1 MQIQILIDGKDARV
15 ALPVKWN
22 TLLDERLDES
32 RLSLRNEQTKLYRIG
47 APVSIRVNNT
57 QKDFIISA
65 DESKEIPAGSGRY
78 DHELSLI
85 EPTKILEGII
95 VESLTFT
102 NNLGRTYMNTPVEAL
117 RENLSNSSGIL
128 PHSTNYRTPMRQ
140 GSILHV
146 SSYTETFDEND
157 LPLIPIGME
166 NAPDPTIT
174 VINPL
179 NAIIETRTITTREE
193 LSTISFDVLLS
204 IPGLYQVIYQFE
216 SPAAKP
222 VKCKFGF
229 TILSALT
236 YNELPKWNIRTVIE
250 RVLDVAEPHIQNVKP
265 RFHLDENQVN
275 EFENILAP
283 EFAFTKCT
291 LKEIL
296 DQIGGFIHGI
306 PQLILSERGEFD
318 TIRYDMLGGTKKAA
332 LSDPRYKYIA
342 ETRSQNIED
351 YATQLDSTVENFV
364 NTIDSGEGAITEPW
378 VGGWKSVRS
387 EEAYARIT
395 DGNMVIETKYP
406 IYSVQKLM
414 VINDGH
420 AADITGY
427 LFEGADYGRLSSYD
441 NIYPTSKAYAIY
453 YEVGK
458 KNIRGLSFKTKS
470 IWDSAVVPYAIAN
483 IVKAATGT
491 SISGSTWNTDPK
503 VGKYPNLTFQITY
516 TPIFTSRVLQQKPTI
531 DPDAFKRT
539 LSYGQAANLVE
550 TRYYGENLKGAIARM
565 GNPEV
570 SRTYCLADLT
580 LVPNKGELWELEGD
594 EYYVSD
600 TSVAVYA
607 GAVYCVVGLSK
618 DFNRLS
624 QYVGI
629 NSEWRAYE
637 VSERKAY
644 DRDIAYADLAVIGD
658 PIESDGNAL
667 ITAKGIGDVAYS
679 FVPSFAERKQVN
691 IAAVTG
697 YVNDKPQSVVS
708 LPVISAAFGN
718 SLSFSFGMEDNY
730 SAGAQSVYG
739 DNGGDIKG
747 YWQTDVPYGDYYGRL
762 DTVDFKLSISGDTSY
777 EIRDN
782 KGTPTELPNG
792 DFVMSD
798 VPASIETASKLVV
811 RKDGRETL
819 RFNYSIQFVSTW
831 KNLIIGSGLTK
842 NNVLVTAK
850 YLNGCTLYVMREK
863 IGRFDTHIDKSGAS
877 DIFRYTQR
885 LGNINGI
892 TIRPAYNQIEFAP
905 LVSSVSGDAWAIV
918 DTKTGEIFMARNEPV
933 RAGAAINLP
942 TITFTHEYKKQR
954 S

>member
-1 MQIQILIDGKDARV
+1 
-15 ALPVKWN
+15 
-22 TLLDERLDES
+22 
-32 RLSLRNEQTKLYRIG
+32 
-47 APVSIRVNNT
+47 
-57 QKDFIISA
+57 
-65 DESKEIPAGSGRY
+65 
-78 DHELSLI
+78 
-85 EPTKILEGII
+85 
-95 VESLTFT
+95 
-102 NNLGRTYMNTPVEAL
+102 
-117 RENLSNSSGIL
+117 
-128 PHSTNYRTPMRQ
+128 
-140 GSILHV
+140 
-146 SSYTETFDEND
+146 
-157 LPLIPIGME
+157 
-166 NAPDPTIT
+166 
-174 VINPL
+174 
-179 NAIIETRTITTREE
+179 
-193 LSTISFDVLLS
+193 
-204 IPGLYQVIYQFE
+204 
-216 SPAAKP
+216 
-222 VKCKFGF
+222 
-229 TILSALT
+229 
-236 YNELPKWNIRTVIE
+236 
-250 RVLDVAEPHIQNVKP
+250 
-265 RFHLDENQVN
+265 
-275 EFENILAP
+275 
-283 EFAFTKCT
+283 
-291 LKEIL
+291 
-296 DQIGGFIHGI
+296 
-306 PQLILSERGEFD
+306 
-318 TIRYDMLGGTKKAA
+318 
-332 LSDPRYKYIA
+332 
-342 ETRSQNIED
+342 
-351 YATQLDSTVENFV
+351 
-364 NTIDSGEGAITEPW
+364 
-378 VGGWKSVRS
+378 
-387 EEAYARIT
+387 
-395 DGNMVIETKYP
+395 
-406 IYSVQKLM
+406 M

>member
-1 MQIQILIDGKDARV
+1 MAKNDYIKEIKKPYVTPIGIDTVVQI
-15 ALPVKWN
+15 P
-22 TLLDERLDES
+22 
-32 RLSLRNEQTKLYRIG
+32 
-47 APVSIRVNNT
+47 SIRNT
-57 QKDFIISA
+57 IIPRDNSDA
-65 DESKEIPAGSGRY
+65 ITYEFDTDSP
-78 DHELSLI
+78 L
-85 EPTKILEGII
+85 KIAVI
-95 VESLTFT
+95 
-102 NNLGRTYMNTPVEAL
+102 TPDG
-117 RENLSNSSGIL
+117 N
-128 PHSTNYRTPMRQ
+128 
-140 GSILHV
+140 
-146 SSYTETFDEND
+146 ETVIAND
-157 LPLIPIGME
+157 LDTSGEYKFTQSGSYIIRYSGTIQYLNKNGGIPLYS
-166 NAPDPTIT
+166 D
-174 VINPL
+174 
-179 NAIIETRTITTREE
+179 
-193 LSTISFDVLLS
+193 FS
-204 IPGLYQVIYQFE
+204 IAFSI
-216 SPAAKP
+216 AAVP
-222 VKCKFGF
+222 
-229 TILSALT
+229 
-236 YNELPKWNIRTVIE
+236 NQQPLPKWNIRTVIE
-250 RVLDVAEPHIQNVKP
+250 RVLDVAEPHLEGVEP
-265 RFHLDENQVN
+265 RYKLNDKQAA
-275 EFENILAP
+275 EFEKIESP
-283 EFAFTKCT
+283 EFAFTNMT

-296 DQIGGFIHGI
+296 DQIGGYIHGI
-306 PQLILSERGEFD
+306 PRMEYEGDKRVIY
-318 TIRYDMLGGTKKAA
+318 YDMLGGTKKAA

-414 VINDGH
+414 VINEGH
-420 AADITGY
+420 AADITPY
-427 LFEGADYGRLSSYD
+427 LFEGADYGRLSSYE

-453 YEVGK
+453 YEVGQ
-458 KNIRGLSFKTKS
+458 KNIKGLNFKTKS
-470 IWDSAVVPYAIAN
+470 IWGNAVVPYAIAN

-491 SISGSTWNTDPK
+491 SISGSIWNTDPK

-905 LVSSVSGDAWAIV
+905 LVSSVSGAAWAIV

>member
-1 MQIQILIDGKDARV
+1 MSTNKYIGEIKKNYLTPISTNSVLQITSIENTIIPDQPSKPTNIIR
-15 ALPVKWN
+15 ALGNNSDVYPVGI
-22 TLLDERLDES
+22 T
-32 RLSLRNEQTKLYRIG
+32 
-47 APVSIRVNNT
+47 
-57 QKDFIISA
+57 IIEPSG
-65 DESKEIPAGSGRY
+65 KEIILATDIFASNTYIVDKSGTYVLRY
-78 DHELSLI
+78 NGYITSI
-85 EPTKILEGII
+85 EGNE
-95 VESLTFT
+95 
-102 NNLGRTYMNTPVEAL
+102 Y
-117 RENLSNSSGIL
+117 
-128 PHSTNYRTPMRQ
+128 
-140 GSILHV
+140 
-146 SSYTETFDEND
+146 YTSAFQ
-157 LPLIPIGME
+157 IAFSFI
-166 NAPDPTIT
+166 A
-174 VINPL
+174 VL
-179 NAIIETRTITTREE
+179 NQQ
-193 LSTISFDVLLS
+193 
-204 IPGLYQVIYQFE
+204 P
-216 SPAAKP
+216 
-222 VKCKFGF
+222 
-229 TILSALT
+229 
-236 YNELPKWNIRTVIE
+236 LPKWNIRTVIE
-250 RVLDVAEPHIQNVKP
+250 RVLDVAEPHLEGVEP
-265 RFHLDENQVN
+265 RYKLNDRQAA
-275 EFENILAP
+275 EFEKIESP
-283 EFAFTKCT
+283 EFAFTNMT

-296 DQIGGFIHGI
+296 DQIGGYIHGI
-306 PQLILSERGEFD
+306 PRMEYEGNKRVIY
-318 TIRYDMLGGTKKAA
+318 YDMLGGTKKAA

-427 LFEGADYGRLSSYD
+427 LFEGADYGRLSSYE

-470 IWDSAVVPYAIAN
+470 IWGSAVVPYAIAN
-483 IVKAATGT
+483 IVKTATGT
-491 SISGSTWNTDPK
+491 SIDTWNDTSYPK
-503 VGKYPNLTFQITY
+503 LTFQITY
-516 TPIFTSRVLQQKPTI
+516 TPIFTSRVLQQKPTV

-905 LVSSVSGDAWAIV
+905 LVSSVSGAAWAIV

>member
-1 MQIQILIDGKDARV
+1 MSTNKYIGEIKKNYLTPISTNSVLQITSIENTIIPDQPPKPTNIVRELGNNSDV
-15 ALPVKWN
+15 YPVGI
-22 TLLDERLDES
+22 T
-32 RLSLRNEQTKLYRIG
+32 
-47 APVSIRVNNT
+47 
-57 QKDFIISA
+57 IIEPSG
-65 DESKEIPAGSGRY
+65 KEIILATDIFASNTYIVDKSGTYVLRY
-78 DHELSLI
+78 NGYITSI
-85 EPTKILEGII
+85 EGDD
-95 VESLTFT
+95 
-102 NNLGRTYMNTPVEAL
+102 Y
-117 RENLSNSSGIL
+117 
-128 PHSTNYRTPMRQ
+128 
-140 GSILHV
+140 
-146 SSYTETFDEND
+146 YTSDFQ
-157 LPLIPIGME
+157 I
-166 NAPDPTIT
+166 AF
-174 VINPL
+174 
-179 NAIIETRTITTREE
+179 
-193 LSTISFDVLLS
+193 SFIAV
-204 IPGLYQVIYQFE
+204 PNQQ
-216 SPAAKP
+216 P
-222 VKCKFGF
+222 
-229 TILSALT
+229 
-236 YNELPKWNIRTVIE
+236 LPKWNIRTVIE
-250 RVLDVAEPHIQNVKP
+250 RVLDVAEPHLEGVEP
-265 RFHLDENQVN
+265 RYKLNDRQAA
-275 EFENILAP
+275 EFEKIESP
-283 EFAFTKCT
+283 EFAFTNMT

-296 DQIGGFIHGI
+296 DQIGGYIHGI
-306 PQLILSERGEFD
+306 PRMEYEGNKRVIY
-318 TIRYDMLGGTKKAA
+318 YDMLGGTKKAA

-427 LFEGADYGRLSSYD
+427 LFEGADYGRLSSYE

-483 IVKAATGT
+483 IVKTATGT
-491 SISGSTWNTDPK
+491 SISGSRWNTEPT

-798 VPASIETASKLVV
+798 VPASIETAAKLVV

-850 YLNGCTLYVMREK
+850 YLNGCALYVMREKIGKIGK

-877 DIFRYTQR
+877 EIFRYTQR

-933 RAGAAINLP
+933 KAGVAINLP

-954 S
+954 SKI